1 MPLIPEITIGHE
13 DITALIFVLFPV
25 LKRNI
30 SFCVNDEKFLALQ
43 NFFLLAPIIPLLLPV
58 S

>member
-13 DITALIFVLFPV
+13 DKIALIFVLFPV

-30 SFCVNDEKFLALQ
+30 SFCVSEEKFIVLP
-43 NFFLLAPIIPLLLPV
+43 NYFLLAPIIPLLLPV

>member
-1 MPLIPEITIGHE
+1 MPLILEIAIGHE
-13 DITALIFVLFPV
+13 DTTALIFGLSFV

-30 SFCVNDEKFLALQ
+30 SFCVSEEKFIVLPYY
-43 NFFLLAPIIPLLLPV
+43 FLLAPIIPLLLPV

>member
-30 SFCVNDEKFLALQ
+30 SFCVSEEKFIVLPYY
-43 NFFLLAPIIPLLLPV
+43 FLLAPIIPLLLPV

>member
-25 LKRNI
+25 LKRDI
-30 SFCVNDEKFLALQ
+30 SFCVSDEKFLVLP
-43 NFFLLAPIIPLLLPV
+43 NYFLLAPIILILLPV

>member
-13 DITALIFVLFPV
+13 DITALIFVFFPV

-30 SFCVNDEKFLALQ
+30 SFCVSEEKFIVLPYY
-43 NFFLLAPIIPLLLPV
+43 FLLAPIIPLLLPV